1 MHLHKHRL
9 LQQPQ
14 SRKQPPEPASIRTNH
29 TLAAHPLSQVAQ
41 TTLRSLNI
49 VIATTSTEATEVTEA
64 IEDMATGALDTVL
77 MTTMAQSPHQN
88 SRRRPILTTIHS
100 RKPRAHS

>member
-1 MHLHKHRL
+1 MHLHKRRF

-14 SRKQPPEPASIRTNH
+14 SRKQPPKPTSIHTNH
-29 TLAAHPLSQVAQ
+29 TLAAHRLSQVAQ
-41 TTLRSLNI
+41 ATLRNLNI
-49 VIATTSTEATEVTEA
+49 VIATTSTEVTEA
-64 IEDMATGALDTVL
+64 IEDMVTGALDMAL

-100 RKPRAHS
+100 KKPRAHS